1 MPLRLTSNRAG
12 QMYALTVLTPI
23 MADRLATLQSVLDGL
38 PKRPSPLAQVA
49 GTHFARFVIIPDF
62 VSDRRQP
69 APEHL
74 PSPYLLFS
82 ATLDGERDRYLDELC
97 EKLGDETERIWGCCL
112 GAPEPARGA
121 PLKAYLIHNQ
131 LETGLFFSAYP
142 QADVNAVKT
151 ALALRRRTIYFAAR
165 GQGMSPTELQAAF
178 LKEF

>member
-1 MPLRLTSNRAG
+1 MPLSLTSNTAG

-23 MADRLATLQSVLDGL
+23 VADRFATLQSVLDSL
-38 PKRPSPLAQVA
+38 PRRPSPLAQVT
-49 GTHFARFVIIPDF
+49 GTHFARFVVMADF
-62 VSDRRQP
+62 IGDASQP

-97 EKLGDETERIWGCCL
+97 HTLGDEAEQIWGCCV
-112 GAPEPARGA
+112 GAPDPARGA

-131 LETGLFFSAYP
+131 LDTSLFFSAYP
-142 QADVNAVKT
+142 QADVETVKA
-151 ALALRRRTIYFAAR
+151 ALALRRRTIDFAVR
-165 GQGMSPTELQAAF
+165 GQGMSPEELQAAF